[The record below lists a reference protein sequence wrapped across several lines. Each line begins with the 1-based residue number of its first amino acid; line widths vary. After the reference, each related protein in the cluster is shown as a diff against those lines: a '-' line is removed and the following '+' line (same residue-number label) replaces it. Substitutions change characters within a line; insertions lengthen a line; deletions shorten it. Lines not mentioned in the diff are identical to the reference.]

1 MNSPSLVQLIYLAFS
16 TMFGGLGHMSTT
28 CYDILAI
35 LCISHGRSFKK
46 QACKDG
52 LDPSILGSEG
62 DEKRT
67 YIGVQLINRALSN

>member
-16 TMFGGLGHMSTT
+16 TMFGGLGHMSIP

-35 LCISHGRSFKK
+35 LCISHGRSFKN
-46 QACKDG
+46 QACKHG

-62 DEKRT
+62 QEKST
-67 YIGVQLINRALSN
+67 YVGVQLIHQAF